1 MIPNV
6 PENVNQYRLRVI
18 EKTRGYFSGTTLLDS
33 GCGDGWDAYLRR
45 KYFRKIT
52 ATDIETN
59 PNWKNLASPGL
70 VFKKADS
77 EKLKFKSGSFDTV
90 IEKDML
96 HHASDPESALK
107 EMVRVAKKR
116 VIVIEA
122 NRYNPL
128 FYINLTLLNNH
139 QHFTQKRFAGIMA
152 SCGRPF
158 EIKRFSA
165 RVCWINNPAVIRAF
179 DKAEDLLEVI
189 PFYAPVIEYN
199 LGVITL
205 KK

>member
-1 MIPNV
+1 MTINV

-18 EKTRGYFSGTTLLDS
+18 EKTKAWFSGSTLLDS
-33 GCGDGWDAYLRR
+33 GCGDGWDAYLRK
-45 KYFRKIT
+45 KYFKKIT

-59 PNWKNLASPGL
+59 PNWKNLSLPGL

-77 EKLKFKSGSFDTV
+77 EKLKFKNKSFDTV

-96 HHASDPESALK
+96 HHASNPEDALK
-107 EMVRVAKKR
+107 EMVRVAKRR

-139 QHFTQKRFAGIMA
+139 QHFTQKRFSGIMA
-152 SCGRPF
+152 SAGVPY

-165 RVCWINNPAVIRAF
+165 RVCWINNPAVIKAF
-179 DKAEDLLEVI
+179 DKAEDMLETF
-189 PFYAPVIEYN
+189 PLYAPIIEYN